1 MSINFSQL
9 IRSFMDGMKETD
21 ENSVSSTGT
30 LKIKGDQLIHYY
42 TPIAERWNGKIIVN
56 TSRYSLVTGRLQ
68 KQLKE
73 LIPPEQYVPVRGVR
87 EAYKGSLSDFVD
99 KSSN

>member
-1 MSINFSQL
+1 MSINFAQL
-9 IRSFMDGMKETD
+9 IDSFLSGMTED
-21 ENSVSSTGT
+21 DPAAISSTGT
-30 LKIKGDQLIHYY
+30 LRIKGEQLIHYF

-73 LIPPEQYVPVRGVR
+73 LIPEDLYIPVRGVR
-87 EAYKGSLSDFVD
+87 EAYKGSLSDFL
-99 KSSN
+99 KQ